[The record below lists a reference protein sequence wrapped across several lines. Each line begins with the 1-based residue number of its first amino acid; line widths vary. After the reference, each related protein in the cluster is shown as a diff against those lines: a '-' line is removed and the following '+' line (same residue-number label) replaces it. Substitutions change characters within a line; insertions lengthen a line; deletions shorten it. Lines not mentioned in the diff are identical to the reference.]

1 MTGSSCFCIHLS
13 CRFAYCRV
21 LIFIRSSAG
30 ANSGSEGVRRAVG
43 IWENSLYPG
52 TKSARRARRPLGQR
66 TDTLKDAFL
75 MIDCFFR
82 AVNTYG
88 DLAQL
93 LDFVDEAKLYT
104 NAIS

>member
-1 MTGSSCFCIHLS
+1 M
-13 CRFAYCRV
+13 RRV
-21 LIFIRSSAG
+21 
-30 ANSGSEGVRRAVG
+30 VG

-52 TKSARRARRPLGQR
+52 TKSARNVQRPSGQL

-82 AVNTYG
+82 AVNAYG

-93 LDFVDEAKLYT
+93 LDFIDEAKLYM
-104 NAIS
+104 NAMS